1 MSELDQLE
9 AGYNKRIGDPML
21 DVDDMDLAEMLGS
34 SLKQVSDQQQQL
46 AVMIDQLG
54 QMMQMLSQ
62 QVERLGAF
70 VTAPRQVMRDMNGR
84 PIGVRIAR

>member
-9 AGYNKRIGDPML
+9 DLEDPML
-21 DVDDMDLAEMLGS
+21 DIDDMDLAQMLGS
-34 SLKQVSDQQQQL
+34 SLKQVSEQQQQL

-62 QVERLGAF
+62 QVEQLGAF
-70 VTAPRQVMRDMNGR
+70 VTAPRQVVRDMNGR
-84 PIGVRIAR
+84 PVGVRVVR

>member
-1 MSELDQLE
+1 MSELDSLNDE
-9 AGYNKRIGDPML
+9 ML
-21 DVDDMDLAEMLGS
+21 DIDDMDLAQMLGS
-34 SLKQVSDQQQQL
+34 SLKEVSEQQKQL

-62 QVERLGAF
+62 QVEQLGAF
-70 VTAPRQVMRDMNGR
+70 VSAPRQVVRDMNGR

>member
-9 AGYNKRIGDPML
+9 DLEDPML
-21 DVDDMDLAEMLGS
+21 DIDDMDLAQMLGS
-34 SLKQVSDQQQQL
+34 SLKQVSEQQQQL
-46 AVMIDQLG
+46 AMMISELG

-62 QVERLGAF
+62 QVEQLGAF
-70 VTAPRQVMRDMNGR
+70 VSAPRQVVRDMNGR